1 MLAGMEVG
9 VLALPA
15 PPLKPLPDIEP
26 APVTSEVEGCA
37 GPSSTGPGLSS
48 SA

>member
-1 MLAGMEVG
+1 MEVG
-9 VLALPA
+9 VLVLPA

-26 APVTSEVEGCA
+26 APVTSEVERLRRA
-37 GPSSTGPGLSS
+37 HRATAPAASS

>member
-26 APVTSEVEGCA
+26 APVTSEVEA
-37 GPSSTGPGLSS
+37 LQRAIVHRPGPSSSG
-48 SA
+48 